1 MEKDSRISGKNQDVD
16 RKVLTDK
23 SSTGK
28 RRKWNQYKKRSL
40 AVSNAYRTFEGAGT
54 FSKRMEE
61 CGAWLRFLVCQA
73 GHGMLLVAAIF
84 CQCRLCPICQWR
96 RSLIMFHQVRELAH
110 EHIKHYKSDIPLLL
124 TLTVPN
130 VSANELSER
139 LELMQKSWNRLM
151 KRRPVKR
158 VCRSWFRALEITYN
172 ANREDYHPHFHVLI
186 MVPKNYFDKNYDLY
200 IGRDEWLRMW
210 QEVTGIPEITQVDI
224 RRVKKLRKGTAI
236 ESVAAE
242 VAKYATKPGDYVREL
257 PNGLCEANAKVVEAL
272 HVVLRR
278 RRLVAFGGKF
288 KEYRKQLKMQ
298 DIDESDM
305 VHISE
310 KEEVCHCRICQSEL
324 VPEMYKWRLGLMEYT
339 KCEMSKK

>member
-1 MEKDSRISGKNQDVD
+1 MEDTSRQQGKSQRNGQKILKDKG
-16 RKVLTDK
+16 
-23 SSTGK
+23 STGK
-28 RRKWNQYKKRSL
+28 QRKWTQYKKQSL
-40 AVSNAYRTFEGAGT
+40 AVSTAYQTFEGAGT

-61 CGAWLRFLVCQA
+61 CGAWLRFLVCQS

-84 CQCRLCPICQWR
+84 CQCRLCPLCQWR
-96 RSLIMFHQVRELAH
+96 RSLIMFHQVKELAH

-130 VSANELSER
+130 VSTNDLSER
-139 LELMQKSWNRLM
+139 LGLMQESWNRLM

-172 ANREDYHPHFHVLI
+172 TSREDYHPHFHVLI
-186 MVPKNYFDKNYDLY
+186 MVSASYFQRDRDLY
-200 IGRDEWLRMW
+200 IDRDEWLRMW

-257 PNGLCEANAKVVEAL
+257 PNGLCEANAKVDVEKRPVDETAAWL
-272 HVVLRR
+272 M
-278 RRLVAFGGKF
+278 
-288 KEYRKQLKMQ
+288 KQIFA
-298 DIDESDM
+298 D
-305 VHISE
+305 
-310 KEEVCHCRICQSEL
+310 
-324 VPEMYKWRLGLMEYT
+324 
-339 KCEMSKK
+339 SK